1 MLALLRD
8 GGVLLTGF
16 RVGFRTLG
24 WGSMTGVLGQVTL
37 ILSQHFTNSP

>member
-8 GGVLLTGF
+8 GGVLLTGLGF
-16 RVGFRTLG
+16 RFRTLG
-24 WGSMTGVLGQVTL
+24 LVSMAGALGQVTL